1 MRHYGA
7 LGASIALVVVGLPVA
22 AYFLVF
28 RPMNAEVK
36 HLKDEIGHRES
47 LLAKLKEETARNAD
61 LERANLEIAESI
73 RQIEARLPT
82 NKEIDAIVRQVSDVA
97 VESGLQPPSIK
108 SAKAVP
114 AGLYM
119 EQPLEMET
127 TGSFVGFRNFLS
139 RVEKMERI
147 TRIHNMKIAEHNKDG
162 AEVKVS
168 FSLSIYFQD
177 DNKPV
182 TKVTQSN

>member
-1 MRHYGA
+1 
-7 LGASIALVVVGLPVA
+7 
-22 AYFLVF
+22 
-28 RPMNAEVK
+28 
-36 HLKDEIGHRES
+36 
-47 LLAKLKEETARNAD
+47 
-61 LERANLEIAESI
+61 
-73 RQIEARLPT
+73 
-82 NKEIDAIVRQVSDVA
+82 
-97 VESGLQPPSIK
+97 
-108 SAKAVP
+108 
-114 AGLYM
+114 
-119 EQPLEMET
+119 MET

-177 DNKPV
+177 DSKPV